1 MRASIIGSI
10 DRPEHIV
17 AIEQVG
23 ESLIVASSSSVARLE
38 RATLVPL
45 LTDLEIEDFKQGW
58 AFTATAMVALDGA
71 TVPLAEL
78 GGLSLVR
85 FTPLR
90 EGGFLVAFA
99 NLKDRSAAGVARID
113 HQGHVIWM
121 TRATPPAT
129 LSGFVSEA
137 RASEGWVL
145 KTARPWTPGWWLIH
159 DGHLSVSGD
168 RAFAVFHDS
177 SGLGLGYGL
186 DLETGRLVFQTEPA
200 PWSELCAAPEA
211 GSFLAGVQGYGAFET
226 RLIDRDGLVRT
237 RWASHGRAIPGVPW
251 RLLELENTVPSRCRV
266 ATLEPSGSIRHGP
279 QLSGYYTSPVV
290 SAADGGC
297 SFWREARL
305 QYLSADGTRLKALAS
320 TPPLQFVEA
329 LGGHVP
335 GIIAFA
341 GPLDESPADRLH
353 PRTRLFVYELSES

>member
-10 DRPEHIV
+10 DRPERIV

-23 ESLIVASSSSVARLE
+23 QSLIVASSSSAARLE

-58 AFTATAMVALDGA
+58 AFTATAMVALDGT
-71 TVPLAEL
+71 TVPLSEL
-78 GGLSLVR
+78 VGLSLVR
-85 FTPLR
+85 FTPLH

-99 NLKDRSAAGVARID
+99 NEKDRSAAGVARID
-113 HQGHVIWM
+113 HQGHVVWM

-129 LSGFVSEA
+129 LSGVVSDA

-159 DGHLSVSGD
+159 DGHLGVSGD

-186 DLETGRLVFQTEPA
+186 DLDTGRLVFQTEPA

-226 RLIDRDGLVRT
+226 RLIDRTGAVRRT
-237 RWASHGRAIPGVPW
+237 WPSHGRVVPGEPL
-251 RLLELENTVPSRCRV
+251 RLIELDNTVPSTCRV
-266 ATLEPSGSIRHGP
+266 ATLDPSGAVRHGP
-279 QLSGYYTSPVV
+279 NLTGYYTSPVIA
-290 SAADGGC
+290 AADGG
-297 SFWREARL
+297 SVFWRDGVL
-305 QYLSADGTRLKALAS
+305 QSLSRDGTRLESLSSVA
-320 TPPLQFVEA
+320 PLQFVSA
-329 LGGHVP
+329 LGGTVP

-341 GPLDESPADRLH
+341 GPLDETPDDRVRT
-353 PRTRLFVYELSES
+353 RTRLFVYELSAS